1 MRARRVGLDGLD
13 DGLDDELD
21 DDLNELDDVLDD
33 ALQAS
38 TTGCLHDDALQASTT
53 GCLALTLGPER
64 RHFGALEGH
73 AFADANIRLCAR
85 NLNGNRVE

>member
-21 DDLNELDDVLDD
+21 DDLNELDDELD
-33 ALQAS
+33 
-38 TTGCLHDDALQASTT
+38 HALQASTT

>member
-1 MRARRVGLDGLD
+1 MRARRRARRRGLDGLD

-21 DDLNELDDVLDD
+21 ELDDELDDDLNELDDELD
-33 ALQAS
+33 
-38 TTGCLHDDALQASTT
+38 HALQASTT

-64 RHFGALEGH
+64 RHFGTLEGH
-73 AFADANIRLCAR
+73 AFVHANIRLCTR